1 MSSITLKDNCL
12 KQIVY
17 SILNSPPE
25 IKETIV
31 NESLKSI
38 KKELCEEIENDIKT
52 KILNDLSFLLPEIIE
67 NIIQSTQTG
76 LNKVNFE
83 ELYKDIDRDT
93 MHKANKISQEVSSK
107 ILNNNI
113 YYFENIENIDREY
126 NYDENLSD
134 NSIDYDDY

>member
-12 KQIVY
+12 KQLVY

-67 NIIQSTQTG
+67 NIIQSTHTG
-76 LNKVNFE
+76 LNKINFE
-83 ELYKDIDRDT
+83 ELYKDIDRDI

-113 YYFENIENIDREY
+113 YYFENIDKEY

-134 NSIDYDDY
+134 DSIDYDDY

>member
-25 IKETIV
+25 IKETII